1 MTEFITFE
9 CFLPSKNK
17 TVVLQNCIAMFIS
30 TVKGNIRTVI
40 GQVQLL
46 VTKKFK
52 QFSGL
57 LDLSEVRRL
66 CNSGFSGQLVGGGR
80 VLKPFQNHFNPR
92 VMMFNPTVVPHQN
105 FASSLLFCL
114 KSLILFCK
122 GKKRRHIR
130 KFEIIKCTKAV
141 CIVNK

>member
-66 CNSGFSGQLVGGGR
+66 CNSGFSGQLVGGG
-80 VLKPFQNHFNPR
+80 
-92 VMMFNPTVVPHQN
+92 
-105 FASSLLFCL
+105 C
-114 KSLILFCK
+114 
-122 GKKRRHIR
+122 
-130 KFEIIKCTKAV
+130 
-141 CIVNK
+141 